1 MYIDS
6 SWLLHIITR
15 KPILPLPFTFLCE
28 NPFFRLITFVYLPF
42 KSTDFDMQL
51 KDCVTKKERY
61 SKKSHFANLLYN
73 RILYSTFVTFIKEIR
88 IHNKSF
94 ISSIFRSSF
103 GCYQNKGGLISDL
116 VFTLVSPS
124 KQWKKS
130 CSLNFSI

>member
-61 SKKSHFANLLYN
+61 SKKSHFVYN
-73 RILYSTFVTFIKEIR
+73 RILYCTFVTFIR
-88 IHNKSF
+88 DMYNKSF
-94 ISSIFRSSF
+94 ISAIFRSSF
-103 GCYQNKGGLISDL
+103 GCYQNKDGLISDI
-116 VFTLVSPS
+116 VFTLVSPL
-124 KQWKKS
+124 KQWAKFR
-130 CSLNFSI
+130 SLNFSI